1 MFGKIC
7 KCWYLSYYITLS
19 FGYYIFWNC
28 FWTSILQCLNQEV
41 LEILCLHWITTNN
54 KNGTLKSRKG
64 KALPICQSSFC
75 ISLISNSISLVIL
88 WENIGP
94 DISIVCYYCL
104 WVIQYPTWDYEYL
117 LVLVKLKNF
126 QIDFVP
132 NFWSKYSIFK

>member
-1 MFGKIC
+1 MLIFVVSHHC
-7 KCWYLSYYITLS
+7 K
-19 FGYYIFWNC
+19 FWVLHILELFLN
-28 FWTSILQCLNQEV
+28 FNTSVFKPRGVKNFIPSLN
-41 LEILCLHWITTNN
+41 HNN
-54 KNGTLKSRKG
+54 KNGTLKTRKG